1 MKLIVSAVVLG
12 TSLIGV
18 QASANEVNET
28 INQLCSTD
36 HMLIKH
42 SVTIAQANGVAGNRA
57 QHYQI
62 QPSLTK
68 EQKSQLQIT
77 DIDLGDDCLEY
88 LGRQEMLEVDSD
100 GVVARVYF
108 NFDKSEL
115 TETSKLTLTTLAER
129 IQALSKVPN
138 LHVIG
143 HTDNVGSENYNQQLG
158 LHRAAGSKVY
168 LVESGVAKEVLSP
181 SSEGQAKP
189 MKDNTTSEGRAA
201 NRRVEIVLADQS

>member
-1 MKLIVSAVVLG
+1 MKLTVSAVALG
-12 TSLIGV
+12 TCLIGV

-68 EQKSQLQIT
+68 EQKSQLQTT

-88 LGRQEMLEVDSD
+88 LGKKEMLEVDSD

-129 IQALSKVPN
+129 LQSLQHAPSLD
-138 LHVIG
+138 VIG
-143 HTDNVGSENYNQQLG
+143 HTDNVGEEKYNHDLG
-158 LHRAAGSKVY
+158 QTRAVSSQVF
-168 LVESGVAKEVLSP
+168 LIESGVEKKLLSSHSKGLSEPIKENST
-181 SSEGQAKP
+181 E
-189 MKDNTTSEGRAA
+189 DGRAA
-201 NRRVEIVLADQS
+201 NRRVEVVIAEQL